1 MDNRRKYQAMALLL
15 LLSTGIIA
23 GCAAGGGGNQAP
35 DITMLAKTEI
45 RDYNGEQ
52 LSSITDF
59 RENSIKGPQIVEQ
72 ASYRLRVDGLVDK
85 DLSLTY
91 NQVINNY
98 KKYSKV
104 LKLSCVEGWDATVLW
119 EGILVRDLLKEAGVK
134 PNAKIVIFHA
144 RDGYTTSFPVDYLMK
159 NDILMAYKMNDVTL
173 PAERGFPFE
182 LVAEQKW
189 GYKWIRWI
197 ERIELSDNLNYK
209 GYWESRGYSNTGDL
223 DKPSIGN

>member
-1 MDNRRKYQAMALLL
+1 MSNTGRLLAVLFILAQAV
-15 LLSTGIIA
+15 IIA
-23 GCAAGGGGNQAP
+23 GCVSGGTSP
-35 DITMLAKTEI
+35 SSDITKLAKTEV
-45 RDYNGEQ
+45 RDYKGQ
-52 LSSITDF
+52 KLSSITYF
-59 RENSIKGPQIVEQ
+59 RENSIKGPQVVEQ
-72 ASYRLRVDGLVDK
+72 ASYRLRVDGLVNNSK
-85 DLSLTY
+85 TYTY
-91 NQVINNY
+91 NQAVNDH

-104 LKLSCVEGWDATVLW
+104 VKLDCVEGWSVTILW

-134 PNAKIVIFHA
+134 PDAKIAIFYA

-159 NDILMAYKMNDVTL
+159 NDILMAYKMNGVTL

-189 GYKWIRWI
+189 GYKWIKWI

-223 DKPSIGN
+223 DKAFFGN